1 MTPVEIIALLTALIV
16 LAKVATIL
24 RSQRLWFST
33 VTTRFWG
40 GTGTTTMIV
49 SAVVASVTL
58 WFLLQEL
65 TIIEI
70 WAAMLFCMA
79 ITVMALAP
87 FSTYLLD
94 AEDRWF
100 AETDTLRQG
109 WLAVIVWV
117 GLSLW
122 VLYALLV

>member
-1 MTPVEIIALLTALIV
+1 MTPVEIMALVTALLV
-16 LAKVATIL
+16 LGKVITLL

-33 VTTRFWG
+33 ITTRFWG
-40 GTGTTTMIV
+40 GTGTTTLVV
-49 SAVVASVTL
+49 SAVVAAATL
-58 WFLLQEL
+58 WFLLEEL
-65 TIIEI
+65 TIVQV

-87 FSTYLLD
+87 FSAYLLE

-100 AETDTLRQG
+100 TETRTIHKG
-109 WLAVIVWV
+109 WPAAVVWV
-117 GLSLW
+117 VLSLW

>member
-1 MTPVEIIALLTALIV
+1 MTPVEIMALLTALVV
-16 LAKVATIL
+16 LGKVIALL

-33 VTTRFWG
+33 ITTRFWG
-40 GTGTTTMIV
+40 GSGTTTLVV
-49 SAVVASVTL
+49 SAVVGAATL
-58 WFLLQEL
+58 WFLLEEL
-65 TIIEI
+65 TIVQI

-87 FSTYLLD
+87 FSEYLLA

-100 AETDTLRQG
+100 AETRTLRRG
-109 WLAVIVWV
+109 WAAGVVWV

-122 VLYALLV
+122 VLYELVD